1 MIFFE
6 TLKNIKQILNDLN
19 ENKNILRNIFLNT
32 IASVFELAGVALMIP
47 LVHLLFK
54 NQDFYLIKYL
64 QNFFE
69 IEDIILI
76 FLIFFLLFYFLKTLI
91 ITLTNYY
98 VQISSFKIQLNL
110 SNQIY
115 RKYVKKNYE
124 FHVSNN
130 SSKLLKNIAAESRL
144 FAFIA
149 INFFQFY
156 SEILLLILITT
167 FLIFFNPTS
176 TMIALLVCAILLFL
190 FFSIFKKRH
199 VELSKIRSE
208 TEEDYFKFAN
218 ETFDNIKTIKILLRE
233 NFFINRFE
241 KKAALSSKTY
251 GMQNYLTS
259 LPKIWV
265 EFIAFFLFFII
276 ILISFKFQR
285 QITLET
291 FTLIAVYAAAA
302 FRLIPS
308 INRIIYTFQFI
319 LNNSAG
325 IKILL
330 NELNIKEDIENKS
343 QKPIMF
349 QRNIN
354 INNLSY
360 SYDKK
365 IILNDLSLNI
375 KKNEFIG
382 IKGKSGSGKT
392 TFIDILS
399 GLKASQEGSILV
411 DDNLI
416 SLSSSLWKKKIG
428 YITQKT
434 TILDDT
440 IANNIIYGAERVDN
454 HYLEKAINLSKLNQ
468 FIENQPNGINTII
481 GEKGSK
487 ISGGQIQ
494 RIGIARSVY
503 SNPEILILDEPTNS
517 LDSKTEKE
525 FFEGLNLIKGQIT
538 IILISHNNIVQNYCD
553 SFYELIEGKFI
564 KI

>member
-6 TLKNIKQILNDLN
+6 TLKNIKQIFNDLN
-19 ENKNILRNIFLNT
+19 ENKNIFRNIFLNT
-32 IASVFELAGVALMIP
+32 FSSVFELAGVALMIP

-54 NQDFYLIKYL
+54 NQDFYIIKYL

-69 IEDIILI
+69 KEDIILI
-76 FLIFFLLFYFLKTLI
+76 FLIFFVLFYFLKTLI
-91 ITLTNYY
+91 ISFSNYY

-124 FHVSNN
+124 FHLSNN

-144 FAFIA
+144 FAFVA

-156 SEILLLILITT
+156 SEILLLILLTT

-190 FFSIFKKRH
+190 FFSIFKKKH

-233 NFFINRFE
+233 NFFLDRFE
-241 KKAALSSKTY
+241 KKSALSSKTY

-265 EFIAFFLFFII
+265 EFIAVLLFFII
-276 ILISFKFQR
+276 ILISYKFQR

-330 NELNIKEDIENKS
+330 KELNIKEDIEKKL
-343 QKPIMF
+343 QKPIIF

-360 SYDKK
+360 SYNKK
-365 IILNDLSLNI
+365 ILLNDLSLNI

-399 GLKASQEGSILV
+399 GVKVSQEGSILV

-416 SLSSSLWKKKIG
+416 SLDSSSWKKKIG

-440 IANNIIYGAERVDN
+440 IANNIIFGAERIDN
-454 HYLEKAINLSKLNQ
+454 HDLEKAINLSKLNQ

-481 GEKGSK
+481 GEKGSR
-487 ISGGQIQ
+487 ISGG
-494 RIGIARSVY
+494 
-503 SNPEILILDEPTNS
+503 TNS
-517 LDSKTEKE
+517 KNWYCK
-525 FFEGLNLIKGQIT
+525 I
-538 IILISHNNIVQNYCD
+538 NIFKSRN
-553 SFYELIEGKFI
+553 FNIR
-564 KI
+564 

>member
-6 TLKNIKQILNDLN
+6 TLKNIKQIFNDLN

-32 IASVFELAGVALMIP
+32 FASIFELAGVALMIP

-69 IEDIILI
+69 IQDIILI
-76 FLIFFLLFYFLKTLI
+76 FLIFFLLFYFLKALI
-91 ITLTNYY
+91 ITLTNYC

-124 FHVSNN
+124 FHLSNN

-149 INFFQFY
+149 INYFQFY

-190 FFSIFKKRH
+190 FFSIFKKKH

-208 TEEDYFKFAN
+208 IEENYFKFAN

-265 EFIAFFLFFII
+265 EFIAVLLFFII

-330 NELNIKEDIENKS
+330 NELNIKEDIEDKL
-343 QKPIMF
+343 QKPIIF

-399 GLKASQEGSILV
+399 GLKVSQEGSILV
-411 DDNLI
+411 DDNPI

-454 HYLEKAINLSKLNQ
+454 HDLEKAINLSRLNQ

-481 GEKGSK
+481 GEKGSR

-525 FFEGLNLIKGQIT
+525 FFEGLNLFKGQIT

>member
-199 VELSKIRSE
+199 VELSKIRSA

-276 ILISFKFQR
+276 ILISLKFQR

-494 RIGIARSVY
+494 RIGIARSIY

-553 SFYELIEGKFI
+553 SFYELIGGKFI

>member
-32 IASVFELAGVALMIP
+32 IGSVFELAGVALMIP

-69 IEDIILI
+69 MEDIILI
-76 FLIFFLLFYFLKTLI
+76 FLIFFLLFYFVKTSI

-130 SSKLLKNIAAESRL
+130 SSKLLKNISTESRL

-167 FLIFFNPTS
+167 FLVFFNPTS
-176 TMIALLVCAILLFL
+176 TMIALLVCAILLIL

-265 EFIAFFLFFII
+265 EFIAFFLFFMI

-343 QKPIMF
+343 QKPIIF

-392 TFIDILS
+392 TFVDILS

-454 HYLEKAINLSKLNQ
+454 HDLEKAINLSKLNQ